1 LSTRIDNINDKV
13 NKKNNNNDEISLE
26 NKIKKNKYITEDDI

>member
-1 LSTRIDNINDKV
+1 LSTRIENINDKV
-13 NKKNNNNDEISLE
+13 NKNNNNNEISLE